1 VASRSQ
7 QILDDIGR
15 QLNARRKY
23 LDIPWDLLV
32 VQTHI
37 SRPQL
42 VALEQGNLEAFASPA
57 EAKGMLQTYARF
69 LNLNTDLLLVQFADA
84 LQERLAEK
92 SASERKPR
100 KRAKLLS
107 PRFIALKRYFT
118 LDLFFGSLLVG
129 GIIFFMIWGAARL
142 VGQPA
147 AQSEVTN
154 LPQIQEVIMSSQTPL
169 ALAPTSASTGTAPAF
184 QLPTATPLAVP
195 IDTTAPIQVVVH
207 ARQSVW
213 VKVSAD
219 DKEAFQGRM
228 SAGTVNVYTAEESVE
243 LEAGN
248 AAAVEIV
255 YNQVQLEPF
264 SQVGQLLHLR
274 FDLNGMQNLS
284 ATPIFEPTF
293 TPTPT
298 AAP

>member
-1 VASRSQ
+1 
-7 QILDDIGR
+7 
-15 QLNARRKY
+15 
-23 LDIPWDLLV
+23 
-32 VQTHI
+32 
-37 SRPQL
+37 
-42 VALEQGNLEAFASPA
+42 
-57 EAKGMLQTYARF
+57 
-69 LNLNTDLLLVQFADA
+69 
-84 LQERLAEK
+84 
-92 SASERKPR
+92 
-100 KRAKLLS
+100 
-107 PRFIALKRYFT
+107 
-118 LDLFFGSLLVG
+118 
-129 GIIFFMIWGAARL
+129 
-142 VGQPA
+142 
-147 AQSEVTN
+147 
-154 LPQIQEVIMSSQTPL
+154 
-169 ALAPTSASTGTAPAF
+169 
-184 QLPTATPLAVP
+184 VP

-213 VKVSAD
+213 VKVSTD

-284 ATPIFEPTF
+284 ATPIFEPTS